1 MPVLSII
8 FCKNSTPYGFGK
20 EVFKSAVQKLL
31 HKSSSAYNTWEH
43 SMTQIDDV
51 PFWVCPPH
59 HVLSVVASL
68 DRSLL
73 RGEKATAT
81 GEKDPS
87 AVYHCLLN

>member
-1 MPVLSII
+1 MGSE
-8 FCKNSTPYGFGK
+8 K
-20 EVFKSAVQKLL
+20 EVFKSAIQKLL
-31 HKSSSAYNTWEH
+31 HKSCSAYNTWEH
-43 SMTQIDDV
+43 LMTQIDDV
-51 PFWVCPPH
+51 PFWVCLPH

-73 RGEKATAT
+73 RGEKVPAT